1 MFSPTWSIR
10 SQLRAGGCKL
20 SLASLAVLALARHS
34 AVGTDGGAP
43 AVHADAS
50 HADGAAGVAWG
61 AHEPADV
68 GIFQQASVHIQL
80 YDAARKDCNN
90 LHLPAVIQAVLKL

>member
-20 SLASLAVLALARHS
+20 SLASLAVLARAPNS
-34 AVGTDGGAP
+34 AVGADGAAP

-50 HADGAAGVAWG
+50 HADGAAALAAFSFTFVIFG
-61 AHEPADV
+61 AILIWTGFGLFKHWDEDPT
-68 GIFQQASVHIQL
+68 
-80 YDAARKDCNN
+80 
-90 LHLPAVIQAVLKL
+90 PEE